1 MFSIKQPKTKEL
13 PKGFILETE
22 ELPLPQELNNLL
34 AKCREKTHPS
44 KRLKSALE
52 NSYCCLSILNKS
64 NRKLVGFVR
73 ATSDKGLNANLWN
86 LVAEPGKNQ
95 QELLSF
101 LINQMLAILKRELP
115 GCSISVSSPSISI
128 KTLVGQGFLE
138 NPNGIRAMEYKLR

>member
-1 MFSIKQPKTKEL
+1 MFSIRQTTKEEL

-22 ELPLPQELNNLL
+22 ELPLPEDLNKLL
-34 AKCREKTHPS
+34 ATCREKTHPS

-52 NSYCCLSILNKS
+52 NSYCCLSIFNTS

-86 LVAEPGKNQ
+86 LVAEPGENQ
-95 QELLSF
+95 KALLSF
-101 LINQMLAILKRELP
+101 LINQVLLVLKRELP
-115 GCSISVSSPSISI
+115 GCSISVSSPSLAI
-128 KTLVGQGFLE
+128 KTLIKQGFLE